1 MPARPTVVLH
11 GAFADASGWAGVA
24 AELSADDV
32 DVIAPPNHL
41 RGVSFDAAYVASVL
55 DQIEGPVVLVGH
67 SYGGAVITTAGNHE
81 KVAALVYV
89 AGYALDEGETLGEL
103 QGRFPD
109 SPLAARHVERRVA
122 QVGGERRIG
131 ESALELAQRLA
142 LVEGVAGDVDQRRF
156 PDSPLAANLRYAPF
170 PVAGGEP
177 GTDVSVDPDAFP
189 HIFAADVP
197 IETTRFMA
205 LSQRPLSAAA
215 FTEPAGPPAWRSKPT
230 WGIVSGAD
238 TTINPDVERFG
249 YRRAEMTVTEVD
261 GASHAVFLSQ
271 PAAVAAVIR
280 KASAAVVPV
289 A

>member
-1 MPARPTVVLH
+1 MSRPTVVLIH

-24 AELSADDV
+24 AELAGDDV
-32 DVIAPPNHL
+32 EVIAPPNHL
-41 RGVSFDAAYVASVL
+41 RGVSADAAYITSVL
-55 DQIEGPVVLVGH
+55 DTLEGPVVLVGH
-67 SYGGAVITTAGNHE
+67 SYGGAVITAAGNHDN
-81 KVAALVYV
+81 VAALVYV

-103 QGRFPD
+103 Q
-109 SPLAARHVERRVA
+109 S
-122 QVGGERRIG
+122 
-131 ESALELAQRLA
+131 
-142 LVEGVAGDVDQRRF
+142 RF
-156 PDSPLAANLRYAPF
+156 PDSPLAANLRYTPF

-205 LSQRPLSAAA
+205 QSQRPLSAAA

-230 WGIVSGAD
+230 WGIVSGSD

-249 YRRAEMTVTEVD
+249 YQRAEMTVTEVD

-280 KASAAVVPV
+280 EAIAAVVPV
-289 A
+289 T

>member
-1 MPARPTVVLH
+1 MSRPTVVLIH

-24 AELSADDV
+24 AELAGDDV
-32 DVIAPPNHL
+32 EVIAPPNHL
-41 RGVSFDAAYVASVL
+41 RGVSADAAYVTSVL
-55 DQIEGPVVLVGH
+55 DQLEGPVVLVGH
-67 SYGGAVITTAGNHE
+67 SYGGAVITAAGNHDN
-81 KVAALVYV
+81 VAALVYV

-103 QGRFPD
+103 Q
-109 SPLAARHVERRVA
+109 S
-122 QVGGERRIG
+122 
-131 ESALELAQRLA
+131 
-142 LVEGVAGDVDQRRF
+142 RF
-156 PDSPLAANLRYAPF
+156 PDSPLAANLRYTPF

-205 LSQRPLSAAA
+205 QSQRPLSAAA

-230 WGIVSGAD
+230 WGIVSGSD

-249 YRRAEMTVTEVD
+249 YQRAGMTVTEVD

-280 KASAAVVPV
+280 EAVAAVVPV